1 MLFKEEPESAEQSA
15 EATPEPESQEQS
27 AETTPE
33 PQGLIHAFLPM
44 VPPFCSSDAGIHT
57 WNCFHGFEKKRG
69 YLLYRKFL
77 I

>member
-33 PQGLIHAFLPM
+33 PQGLIHAFFPM
-44 VPPFCSSDAGIHT
+44 VPLFFSPFFYGPPIVSSP
-57 WNCFHGFEKKRG
+57 
-69 YLLYRKFL
+69 FL
-77 I
+77 AHRRELDPKH

>member
-1 MLFKEEPESAEQSA
+1 MFQEEPESAEQSV

-44 VPPFCSSDAGIHT
+44 VPDF
-57 WNCFHGFEKKRG
+57 
-69 YLLYRKFL
+69 
-77 I
+77 